1 MNMST
6 DSVRVLHVDDDPLF
20 AELVAT
26 VLEEE
31 YDRFV
36 VETATSATEAL
47 DQVEATDIDCIV
59 SDYQMPGHDGI
70 ELLESVREECH
81 ELPFILLTAKGS
93 EGIASDAISAGVTDY
108 LQKDPTTNGYTELA
122 NRINNAVETVADQRE
137 RQRHLDTV
145 ETARVGVSIVD
156 NDRFSYV
163 NKPFADLYGYDPS
176 EMIDEHWELIYPA
189 EEAASIRTEAL
200 PTVRDTGEWY
210 GQTVGLCAD
219 GHTFTAEQSITRT
232 DDGTLVWTVQDLTE
246 RENRE
251 SRLGRTLTRLEL
263 AIEGANIGIWDWNM
277 RTDEVQFN
285 EKWAKMLGYT
295 VEELDPHLD
304 TWQRR
309 VHPDD
314 LDAVNEA
321 VQAHVDGD
329 SPYYD
334 TEHRMRTADGDWKW
348 IHDIGTIVERDDAG
362 EPVRAVGIHLDVNDQ
377 KEHEREVKQEK
388 QRLEEFTR
396 IMSHDLRNPLQ
407 VAMGNVE
414 LAKDGRDNEYL
425 DTATEALDRI
435 EELIDDLLQ
444 LARSG
449 HQLTGMET
457 VELPTLIDRCWQ
469 NVETPDA
476 TLVSTTEQT
485 VRADK
490 SRLSQLLE
498 NLFRNAV
505 EHGGANVTVTVGDLE
520 TGFYVQDDGPGI
532 PDADQSDVLAV
543 GYSTSAEG
551 TGFGLSIVKQVAQAH
566 DWTLSVTNSAEGGAR
581 FEITNVEIDTA

>member
-1 MNMST
+1 
-6 DSVRVLHVDDDPLF
+6 
-20 AELVAT
+20 
-26 VLEEE
+26 
-31 YDRFV
+31 
-36 VETATSATEAL
+36 
-47 DQVEATDIDCIV
+47 
-59 SDYQMPGHDGI
+59 
-70 ELLESVREECH
+70 
-81 ELPFILLTAKGS
+81 
-93 EGIASDAISAGVTDY
+93 
-108 LQKDPTTNGYTELA
+108 
-122 NRINNAVETVADQRE
+122 
-137 RQRHLDTV
+137 
-145 ETARVGVSIVD
+145 
-156 NDRFSYV
+156 
-163 NKPFADLYGYDPS
+163 
-176 EMIDEHWELIYPA
+176 
-189 EEAASIRTEAL
+189 
-200 PTVRDTGEWY
+200 
-210 GQTVGLCAD
+210 
-219 GHTFTAEQSITRT
+219 
-232 DDGTLVWTVQDLTE
+232 
-246 RENRE
+246 
-251 SRLGRTLTRLEL
+251 
-263 AIEGANIGIWDWNM
+263 
-277 RTDEVQFN
+277 
-285 EKWAKMLGYT
+285 
-295 VEELDPHLD
+295 
-304 TWQRR
+304 
-309 VHPDD
+309 
-314 LDAVNEA
+314 
-321 VQAHVDGD
+321 
-329 SPYYD
+329 
-334 TEHRMRTADGDWKW
+334 MRTADGDWKW

-362 EPVRAVGIHLDVNDQ
+362 EPVRAVGIHLDVNEQ

-457 VELPTLIDRCWQ
+457 VELPTLIDSCWQ

-581 FEITNVEIDTA
+581 FEITDVEIDTA